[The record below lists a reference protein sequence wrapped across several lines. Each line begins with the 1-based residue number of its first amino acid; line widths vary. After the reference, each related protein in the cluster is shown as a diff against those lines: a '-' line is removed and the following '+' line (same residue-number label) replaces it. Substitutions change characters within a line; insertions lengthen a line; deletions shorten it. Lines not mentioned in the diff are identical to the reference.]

1 MNTVWVA
8 CFSYNILFQILVSKF
23 NVHKF
28 WINYL
33 VFITNYFVTRT
44 FFSFF
49 GCRPPWSGL
58 ITYCT
63 EIGSSSILVITFI
76 LNSHSCES
84 DAFQWRFLLLL
95 VTVLGNFNFFINK
108 QIWNFTKSDKELNG
122 NRIIQ
127 CLSQFE

>member
-8 CFSYNILFQILVSKF
+8 CFSHNILFQILVSKF

-33 VFITNYFVTRT
+33 GFTPNYFVSRT

-49 GCRPPWSGL
+49 GCRPPRSWL
-58 ITYCT
+58 ITYFT
-63 EIGSSSILVITFI
+63 ESGSSSILGIKFI
-76 LNSHSCES
+76 LKSHSCES

-108 QIWNFTKSDKELNG
+108 QIWNFTKSDKEING